1 MNEDIDIMNEDA
13 KDGLYKKQTAVNY
26 YRENILKITRLLV
39 TGEITTDAWVL
50 LETELIKQ
58 AKEMEKQ
65 QIIDAVNEGIK
76 QGYTD
81 YIDTEWGR
89 DNEYSPEQYYIKTY
103 GGNK

>member
-1 MNEDIDIMNEDA
+1 M
-13 KDGLYKKQTAVNY
+13 KQTAV
-26 YRENILKITRLLV
+26 EWLQSI
-39 TGEITTDAWVL
+39 E
-50 LETELIKQ
+50 LERDLTLADWKK
-58 AKEMEKQ
+58 AKEIEKQ

-103 GGNK
+103 GGDK